1 VKSQTL
7 SRSRATPAHPAADVA
22 IISPFVDALCTGG
35 LSLLVLV
42 PLLVAGRTDL
52 LLVSVGAQAWIGA
65 LINMPH
71 FLASYR
77 MVYRTRGSIK
87 QHPWAAIYVPALL
100 LVGCMVAVYASRW
113 TDVPISA
120 LLTISSAYL
129 AWHYTGQAWGMMATF
144 THLDANPF
152 DQRERRLIRA
162 SLFILTAW
170 HVVWF
175 FYLGYSQYVDL
186 TPLYIGLS
194 GLTAVA
200 LVMGLVGF
208 WLHRRRT
215 GRIAP
220 LRAWLP
226 WIAIFVWYATM
237 ARVGLPALFI
247 VQIAHAIQYLIFPF
261 RVEMNRT
268 SRALSAAP
276 RQLVALYLAGYI
288 VALVAGSILA
298 GIALPLGAMAVVTD
312 WIGSRPGEVVGFAI
326 SAFFNIHHYFTDG
339 VVWKLRDP
347 AVREDLFHH
356 LQPAR
361 GR

>member
-1 VKSQTL
+1 LKGQTL
-7 SRSRATPAHPAADVA
+7 GRPRTSVTAAAAPAA
-22 IISPFVDALCTGG
+22 IISPFIDALCTGG

-52 LLVSVGAQAWIGA
+52 LLISIGAQAWIGA
-65 LINMPH
+65 LVNMPH

-77 MVYRTRGSIK
+77 MVYRTRESIR
-87 QHPWAAIYVPALL
+87 QHPWAAIYVPTLL
-100 LVGCMVAVYASRW
+100 LISCIGAVYASRW

-120 LLTISSAYL
+120 LLTISSSYL

-144 THLDANPF
+144 THLDGNPF
-152 DQRERRLIRA
+152 NRIERRLIRG

-170 HVVWF
+170 HIVWF

-194 GLTAVA
+194 ALTAVA
-200 LVMGLVGF
+200 LGMGLVGF

-215 GRIAP
+215 GRVAP

-261 RVEMNRT
+261 RVEVNRT
-268 SRALSAAP
+268 TRSLSAAP
-276 RQLVALYLAGYI
+276 RQLISLYLAGYL
-288 VALVAGSILA
+288 VALLAGSLLA

-312 WIGSRPGEVVGFAI
+312 WIGSRTGEVAGFAI

-347 AVREDLFHH
+347 AVREDLFGH

-361 GR
+361 AR

>member
-1 VKSQTL
+1 MSAAAGQ
-7 SRSRATPAHPAADVA
+7 PAS
-22 IISPFVDALCTGG
+22 IISPFVDTLCTGG

-52 LLVSVGAQAWIGA
+52 LLVSIGAQAWIGA
-65 LINMPH
+65 LVNMPH

-77 MVYRTRGSIK
+77 MVYRTRESIR
-87 QHPWAAIYVPALL
+87 QHPWAAIYVPTVLL
-100 LVGCMVAVYASRW
+100 ASCLTAVYASRW

-120 LLTISSAYL
+120 LLTISSTYL

-144 THLDANPF
+144 THLDGNPF
-152 DQRERRLIRA
+152 NQLERRLIRG

-170 HVVWF
+170 HIVWF
-175 FYLGYSQYVDL
+175 FYLGYSRYVDL
-186 TPLYIGLS
+186 TPLYVGLS
-194 GLTAVA
+194 ALTAVA

-237 ARVGLPALFI
+237 ARIGLPALFI

-261 RVEMNRT
+261 RVEVNRT
-268 SRALSAAP
+268 ARALSAAP
-276 RQLVALYLAGYI
+276 RQLIWLYLAGYL
-288 VALVAGSILA
+288 VALLAGSILA

-347 AVREDLFHH
+347 AVRADLFGH
-356 LQPAR
+356 LKR
-361 GR
+361 

>member
-1 VKSQTL
+1 VKSQAL
-7 SRSRATPAHPAADVA
+7 SRPRAAPAHPTPDAA

-42 PLLVAGRTDL
+42 PLLVAGRTDM

-65 LINMPH
+65 LVNMPH

-77 MVYRTRGSIK
+77 MVYRTRESIR
-87 QHPWAAIYVPALL
+87 QHPWAAIYVPTVLL
-100 LVGCMVAVYASRW
+100 ISCVAAVYASRW
-113 TDVPISA
+113 TPVPISA
-120 LLTISSAYL
+120 LLTISSTYL

-144 THLDANPF
+144 THLGGNPF
-152 DQRERRLIRA
+152 NPTERRLIRG

-170 HVVWF
+170 HIVWF

-194 GLTAVA
+194 ALTAVA
-200 LVMGLVGF
+200 LAMGLVGF

-215 GRIAP
+215 GRVAP

-261 RVEMNRT
+261 RVELNRT
-268 SRALSAAP
+268 TRSLGAAP
-276 RQLVALYLAGYI
+276 RQLISLYLAGYL
-288 VALVAGSILA
+288 VALLAGSILA

-312 WIGSRPGEVVGFAI
+312 WLGSGAGQVAGFAI

-347 AVREDLFHH
+347 TVRADLFGH
-356 LQPAR
+356 LKQ
-361 GR
+361 

>member
-1 VKSQTL
+1 VKS
-7 SRSRATPAHPAADVA
+7 PPA

-42 PLLVAGRTDL
+42 PLLAAGRTDM
-52 LLVSVGAQAWIGA
+52 LLVSVVAQAWIGA
-65 LINMPH
+65 LVNMPH

-77 MVYRTRGSIK
+77 MVYRTRACIR

-100 LVGCMVAVYASRW
+100 LISCIVAVYASRW
-113 TDVPISA
+113 TAVPISA
-120 LLTISSAYL
+120 LLTISGAYL

-144 THLDANPF
+144 THLDGNPF
-152 DQRERRLIRA
+152 NQVERRLIRG

-170 HVVWF
+170 HIVWF
-175 FYLGYSQYVDL
+175 FYLGYSQYLDL

-194 GLTAVA
+194 ALTAVA

-208 WLHRRRT
+208 RLHRRRT
-215 GRIAP
+215 GRVAP

-237 ARVGLPALFI
+237 ARVGLPALFV

-261 RVEMNRT
+261 RVEVNRT
-268 SRALSAAP
+268 ARSLSAAP
-276 RQLVALYLAGYI
+276 RQLMALYLAGYV
-288 VALVAGSILA
+288 VALLVGSILA

-312 WIGSRPGEVVGFAI
+312 WVGSRPGEAVVIAI

-347 AVREDLFHH
+347 AVRQDLFGH
-356 LQPAR
+356 LEPAR
-361 GR
+361 AR

>member
-1 VKSQTL
+1 MKPQ
-7 SRSRATPAHPAADVA
+7 AAA
-22 IISPFVDALCTGG
+22 IVSPFVDTISIGG

-52 LLVSVGAQAWIGA
+52 LLVSVGVQAWVGA
-65 LINMPH
+65 LVNMPH

-77 MVYRTRGSIK
+77 MVYRTGASIRA
-87 QHPWAAIYVPALL
+87 HPWAAIYVPSLL
-100 LVGCMVAVYASRW
+100 LMCCVVAVAASRW
-113 TDVPISA
+113 TDAPISA
-120 LLTISSAYL
+120 LLTISSTYL
-129 AWHYTGQAWGMMATF
+129 AWHYTSQAWGMAATF
-144 THLDANPF
+144 TFLDGNPF
-152 DQRERRLIRA
+152 NQLERRLIRG

-175 FYLGYSQYVDL
+175 FYLGYAEYIDL

-194 GLTAVA
+194 ALTAVA
-200 LVMGLVGF
+200 LIMGLVGF
-208 WLHRRRT
+208 SLHRKRT

-220 LRAWLP
+220 LRAWIP

-237 ARVGLPALFI
+237 ARVGLAALFI

-268 SRALSAAP
+268 RRAMSAAP
-276 RQLVALYLAGYI
+276 PRLITLYMAVYVVALLAGS
-288 VALVAGSILA
+288 VLA

-312 WIGSRPGEVVGFAI
+312 WIGSRPGQVAGFAI
-326 SAFFNIHHYFTDG
+326 NAFFNIHHYFTDG

-347 AVREDLFHH
+347 AVREDLFGH
-356 LQPAR
+356 LSTGVPVPAKAR
-361 GR
+361 SR

>member
-7 SRSRATPAHPAADVA
+7 SQSRAAPAHPAPDAA

-42 PLLVAGRTDL
+42 PLLVAGRTDM

-65 LINMPH
+65 LVNMPH

-77 MVYRTRGSIK
+77 MVYRTRESIR
-87 QHPWAAIYVPALL
+87 QHPWAAIYVPTVLL
-100 LVGCMVAVYASRW
+100 ISCIAAVYASRW
-113 TDVPISA
+113 TPVPISA
-120 LLTISSAYL
+120 LLTISSTYL

-144 THLDANPF
+144 THLGGNPF
-152 DQRERRLIRA
+152 NQIERRLIRG

-170 HVVWF
+170 HIVWF

-194 GLTAVA
+194 ALTAVA

-215 GRIAP
+215 GRVAP

-261 RVEMNRT
+261 RVEVNRT
-268 SRALSAAP
+268 TRSLGAAP
-276 RQLVALYLAGYI
+276 RQLISLYLAGYL
-288 VALVAGSILA
+288 VALLAGSILA
-298 GIALPLGAMAVVTD
+298 GIALPLGAMAVVTE
-312 WIGSRPGEVVGFAI
+312 WLGSRPGQVAGFAI

-347 AVREDLFHH
+347 AVRADLFGH
-356 LQPAR
+356 LKR
-361 GR
+361 